1 MIDNSIYS
9 WVFRA
14 ETHEEML
21 AWYHD
26 IEQLMQLP
34 HMSLSQRQTF
44 IASHAPENVLD
55 RQRPNGS
62 SSPGLDEDEADEVPY
77 SQINSIEETTPQL
90 PERPPPGGSFP
101 SETKLDDFAMYGDS
115 RRYSQAGSDITSDLQ
130 PPRTSREEDVAL
142 VLVSHELDRPYTGGT
157 EGSTT
162 DDREFS
168 TTAVGASIAAA
179 VAGGAIMASKHKD
192 NDSHQEL
199 DRSDA
204 ALSTGSHAPASF
216 YTGTAMNQGEPSQLG
231 STNKQFSP
239 SQSPH
244 SLAAY
249 TTDSHPGDAIIG
261 GATKASSLA
270 RPRDHESETPS
281 ANVTGEGKPP
291 IDEEVLPAD
300 LSTSTTASG
309 LSAAAPIHTIRRS
322 KSNKEIVEETI
333 AESIGNHPE
342 RGVTPGAW
350 PETPASEVQHDGIF
364 R

>member
-34 HMSLSQRQTF
+34 HMSSSQRQTF

-55 RQRPNGS
+55 LQRPNGS
-62 SSPGLDEDEADEVPY
+62 LSPGLDEDEADEVPY
-77 SQINSIEETTPQL
+77 SQTNSIEETTPQL
-90 PERPPPGGSFP
+90 PERPPPGGLFP
-101 SETKLDDFAMYGDS
+101 SESQLDDFAMYGDS
-115 RRYSQAGSDITSDLQ
+115 RRYSRAGSDITSDLH
-130 PPRTSREEDVAL
+130 PPGTSREEEVAL
-142 VLVSHELDRPYTGGT
+142 VFISHEIDRPYTGGT

-168 TTAVGASIAAA
+168 TTGFGASIGAAA
-179 VAGGAIMASKHKD
+179 AGGAIMASKHKD
-192 NDSHQEL
+192 HDIHQEL
-199 DRSDA
+199 DRSTA
-204 ALSTGSHAPASF
+204 APSTGSHAATSF
-216 YTGTAMNQGEPSQLG
+216 YTGTSMNQDEPSQLG

-239 SQSPH
+239 SQSPRP
-244 SLAAY
+244 LTAY
-249 TTDSHPGDAIIG
+249 TTDSHPGDALIG
-261 GATKASSLA
+261 GATKASSLS

-281 ANVTGEGKPP
+281 ANVRGEGRPP
-291 IDEEVLPAD
+291 VNEEVLPAE
-300 LSTSTTASG
+300 LSRPPTASS
-309 LSAAAPIHTIRRS
+309 LSAPVPTHTIRRS
-322 KSNKEIVEETI
+322 KSQKEIVEETI
-333 AESIGNHPE
+333 ADSMGNHPE